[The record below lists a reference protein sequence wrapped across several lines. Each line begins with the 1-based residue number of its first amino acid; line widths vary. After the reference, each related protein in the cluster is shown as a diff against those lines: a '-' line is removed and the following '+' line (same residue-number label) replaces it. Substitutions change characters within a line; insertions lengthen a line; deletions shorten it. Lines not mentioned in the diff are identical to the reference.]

1 MGIQQFGPTVVE
13 SAAES
18 EEELGFLSALG
29 ADQLDETSRL
39 VYTDWLEDRDDPR
52 GPFLREFVLAAR
64 DPQAAL
70 PAGEGFP
77 LPWLQV
83 TGVHAR
89 RAIRVRVLGG
99 DFTGGLVDQLETR
112 LLRTARPTLYFVV
125 TPADEATLP
134 LGCTKYGGRADLPPL
149 LVWPTSP
156 SEYGQPVTAIFC
168 AQFRLSD
175 LRHTVTGRELPST
188 GLLSFFCWPQGDAA
202 VLLSPED
209 GQLKRLDPPDDPNW
223 DDPHRGGAFG
233 RGWYPMA
240 AGALRLV
247 ESLDLRIRYDEWPDE
262 FHDENEGSLEDIAHA
277 LMPIDAYGLEV
288 RQLLGNG
295 LQYDGGDVDDAPGL
309 RRFAAF
315 GSTDP
320 YYWGDSGMP
329 VWYIAEADLR
339 EGRLDRTLIYAG

>member
-18 EEELGFLSALG
+18 EEEIGFLSALV

-39 VYTDWLEDRDDPR
+39 VYADWLEERDDAR

-64 DPQAAL
+64 DPKAAL
-70 PAGEGFP
+70 PAGDGLP

-83 TGVHAR
+83 TGVQAR
-89 RAIRVRVLGG
+89 RVIRARVLGG
-99 DFTGGLVDQLETR
+99 EFAGELVAHLEAR
-112 LLRTARPTLYFVV
+112 LLRTARPTLYLVV

-175 LRHTVTGRELPST
+175 LRLTVTGRELPPH
-188 GLLSFFCWPQGDAA
+188 GLLSFFCWPEGDAA

-209 GQLKRLDPPDDPNW
+209 GQLQRLDPPPDPNW
-223 DDPHRGGAFG
+223 DDPRRGGAFG
-233 RGWYPMA
+233 RTWYTLP
-240 AGALRLV
+240 AGTIRLI
-247 ESLDLRIRYDEWPDE
+247 ESLDLRIRYGDWPE
-262 FHDENEGSLEDIAHA
+262 AFYDENDGALEDLARA
-277 LMPIDAYGLEV
+277 LVPIDAYGLEV

-295 LQYDGGDVDDAPGL
+295 LQYNGGDVDDAPGL
-309 RRFAAF
+309 RRLAEF
-315 GSTDP
+315 GNTDP

-329 VWYIAEADLR
+329 IWYIAEADLR
-339 EGRLDRTLIYAG
+339 AGRLDRTLIYAG